1 MDGRQLESSGD
12 VLTSVAD
19 GTDWVGVTLE
29 ETALKRIAA
38 GDDIA
43 MVYPTDGTSSVP
55 DGSALVRGAPHEE
68 NAKRFLDFTI
78 SWDVQQLV
86 AEQSYR
92 RPVRRDVEPAKEL
105 ADLEELLL
113 VDYNVDW
120 ASRNRENLLMSWAF
134 FLGGEEDA

>member
-1 MDGRQLESSGD
+1 
-12 VLTSVAD
+12 
-19 GTDWVGVTLE
+19 
-29 ETALKRIAA
+29 
-38 GDDIA
+38 

-92 RPVRRDVEPAKEL
+92 RPVRRDVEPAEEL

-120 ASRNRENLLMSWAF
+120 ASQNRENLLMSWAF
-134 FLGGEEDA
+134 FLGGEEEA